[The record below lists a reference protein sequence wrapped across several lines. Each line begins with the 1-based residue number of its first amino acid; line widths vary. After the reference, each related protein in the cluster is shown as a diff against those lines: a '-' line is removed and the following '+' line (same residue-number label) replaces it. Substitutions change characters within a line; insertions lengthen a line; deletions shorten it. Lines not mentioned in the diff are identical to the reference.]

1 MSSVP
6 FRLPG
11 IALFALLRGNP
22 DFRRLFLASALS
34 LTGDW
39 FTFVALNAFVY
50 HRTGSAGLTALL
62 FAVESLPGILLMP
75 LIGSLT
81 DRLDRR
87 RLRIA
92 CDLAAI
98 VPLVGLLA
106 AFHLGSVPIALVSLA
121 VLSVSAAVSSPI
133 PEVVLPNLVAP
144 DRLPIAQATLGSLYA
159 SSLLLGAGLG
169 GLVTAAWGS
178 TATLLIDAASF
189 VASAVLIA
197 RIRRPFST
205 APATRRMRV
214 RADTSELWRFIRD
227 TPTVAALLWLTAGLR
242 LCYGIVGLLPVYAL
256 ERFGATDAGIGV
268 LYLAQG
274 AGSVLGPFLGR
285 RLIGPSP
292 RTGPSS
298 LTGPSSPT
306 GPSSRRRLLVPGGA
320 LAVFGLGY
328 LALAQ
333 AGSLWVG
340 IPAAMAGHLGVGAC
354 AMLAINGLQL
364 ASPDHIRGRVMVTAF
379 GLSSGLQGVSSLAVA
394 PLTVALGMTGATRL
408 LGVLAVGFALVWLL
422 YALRLPEPGK

>member
-1 MSSVP
+1 VSSVP
-6 FRLPG
+6 PRLPG
-11 IALFALLRGNP
+11 NSLLALLRGNP

-98 VPLVGLLA
+98 VPLAGLLA
-106 AFHLGSVPIALVSLA
+106 AFHLESVPMALVSLA

-144 DRLPIAQATLGSLYA
+144 DRLPTAQAALGSLY
-159 SSLLLGAGLG
+159 SSGLLLGAGLG
-169 GLVTAAWGS
+169 GLATAAWGS
-178 TATLLIDAASF
+178 TATLLVDAASF
-189 VASAVLIA
+189 AASAVLIA

-205 APATRRMRV
+205 ATEARRTRV
-214 RADTSELWRFIRD
+214 RTDTAELWRFIRA
-227 TPTVAALLWLTAGLR
+227 TPTVAALLLLTAGLR
-242 LCYGIVGLLPVYAL
+242 LCYGVVGLLPVYAL
-256 ERFGATDAGIGV
+256 ERFGTTDAGVGV
-268 LYLAQG
+268 LYMAQG
-274 AGSVLGPFLGR
+274 VGAVLGPFVGR
-285 RLIGPSP
+285 RLIGTSA
-292 RTGPSS
+292 
-298 LTGPSSPT
+298 
-306 GPSSRRRLLVPGGA
+306 RRRLIVSGGA

-333 AGSLWVG
+333 AGGLWSGV
-340 IPAAMAGHLGVGAC
+340 PAAMAGHLGVGAC
-354 AMLAINGLQL
+354 AILAINGLQL

-394 PLTVALGMTGATRL
+394 PLTVALGMAGATRA

-422 YALRLPEPGK
+422 YALRLPEPEAH

>member
-6 FRLPG
+6 PRLPG
-11 IALFALLRGNP
+11 NSLLALLRGNP

-98 VPLVGLLA
+98 VPLAGLLA
-106 AFHLGSVPIALVSLA
+106 AFHLESVPMALVSLA

-144 DRLPIAQATLGSLYA
+144 DRLPTAQAALGSLY
-159 SSLLLGAGLG
+159 SSGLLLGAGLG
-169 GLVTAAWGS
+169 GLATAAWGS
-178 TATLLIDAASF
+178 TATLLVDAASF
-189 VASAVLIA
+189 AASAVLIA

-205 APATRRMRV
+205 ATEARRTRV
-214 RADTSELWRFIRD
+214 RTDTAELWRFIRA
-227 TPTVAALLWLTAGLR
+227 TPTVAALLLLTAGLR
-242 LCYGIVGLLPVYAL
+242 LCYGVVGLLPVYAL
-256 ERFGATDAGIGV
+256 ERFGTTEAGVGV
-268 LYLAQG
+268 LYMAQG
-274 AGSVLGPFLGR
+274 VGAVLGPFVGR
-285 RLIGPSP
+285 RLIGASA
-292 RTGPSS
+292 
-298 LTGPSSPT
+298 
-306 GPSSRRRLLVPGGA
+306 RRRLIVSGGA

-333 AGSLWVG
+333 AGGLWSGV
-340 IPAAMAGHLGVGAC
+340 PAAMAGHLGVGAC
-354 AMLAINGLQL
+354 AILAINGLQL

-394 PLTVALGMTGATRL
+394 PLTVALGMAGATRA

-422 YALRLPEPGK
+422 YALRLPEPEAH

>member
-6 FRLPG
+6 PRLPG
-11 IALFALLRGNP
+11 NSPLALLRGNP

-34 LTGDW
+34 LSGDW
-39 FTFVALNAFVY
+39 FAFVALNAFVY

-98 VPLVGLLA
+98 VPLGGLLA
-106 AFHLGSVPIALVSLA
+106 AFHLESVPMALVSLA

-133 PEVVLPNLVAP
+133 PEVVLPNLVTP
-144 DRLPIAQATLGSLYA
+144 DRLPTAQAALGSLY
-159 SSLLLGAGLG
+159 SSGLLLGAGLG
-169 GLVTAAWGS
+169 GLTTAAWGS
-178 TATLLIDAASF
+178 TATLLVDAASF
-189 VASAVLIA
+189 AASAVLIA
-197 RIRRPFST
+197 RIRRPFSL
-205 APATRRMRV
+205 ATEARRTRV
-214 RADTSELWRFIRD
+214 RTDTTELWRFIRA
-227 TPTVAALLWLTAGLR
+227 TPTVTALLLLTAGLR
-242 LCYGIVGLLPVYAL
+242 LCYGVVGLLPVYAL
-256 ERFGATDAGIGV
+256 ERFGTNDAGVGV
-268 LYLAQG
+268 LYMAQG
-274 AGSVLGPFLGR
+274 VGAVLGPFVGRWLIGKWRPFGKGRLIGTPARR
-285 RLIGPSP
+285 RLIVS
-292 RTGPSS
+292 
-298 LTGPSSPT
+298 
-306 GPSSRRRLLVPGGA
+306 GGA

-333 AGSLWVG
+333 AGGLWSGV
-340 IPAAMAGHLGVGAC
+340 PAAVAGHLGVGAC
-354 AMLAINGLQL
+354 AVLAINGLQL

-394 PLTVALGMTGATRL
+394 PLTVALGMAGATRA
-408 LGVLAVGFALVWLL
+408 LGVLAVGFALVWLF
-422 YALRLPEPGK
+422 YALRLPEPEAH

>member
-1 MSSVP
+1 MSPVP
-6 FRLPG
+6 SRLPG
-11 IALFALLRGNP
+11 IALLALLRGNP

-39 FTFVALNAFVY
+39 FAFVALNAFVY

-98 VPLVGLLA
+98 VPLAGLLA
-106 AFHLGSVPIALVSLA
+106 AFHLGSVPMALVSLA
-121 VLSVSAAVSSPI
+121 VLSVSAAMSSPI

-144 DRLPIAQATLGSLYA
+144 DRLPIAQATLGSLYS

-189 VASAVLIA
+189 AASAVLIA

-214 RADTSELWRFIRD
+214 RTDTSELWRFIRG
-227 TPTVAALLWLTAGLR
+227 TPTVAALLWLTAALR

-256 ERFGATDAGIGV
+256 ERFGATDAGVGV

-274 AGSVLGPFLGR
+274 AGSMLGPFLGR
-285 RLIGPSP
+285 RLVGA
-292 RTGPSS
+292 
-298 LTGPSSPT
+298 SPT
-306 GPSSRRRLLVPGGA
+306 RRLLVPGGA

-333 AGSLWVG
+333 AGSLWSG

-354 AMLAINGLQL
+354 AILAINGLQV
-364 ASPDHIRGRVMVTAF
+364 ASPDHIRGRVMVAAF
-379 GLSSGLQGVSSLAVA
+379 GVSSGLQGVSSLAVA
-394 PLTVALGMTGATRL
+394 PLTVAVGMTGATRL

-422 YALRLPEPGK
+422 YALRLRKPTGEIGPPAPDR

>member
-1 MSSVP
+1 MSTVP
-6 FRLPG
+6 PRLPG
-11 IALFALLRGNP
+11 NSLLALLRGNP

-98 VPLVGLLA
+98 VPLAGLLA
-106 AFHLGSVPIALVSLA
+106 AFHLGSVPVALISLA

-144 DRLPIAQATLGSLYA
+144 DRLPTAQAALGSLY
-159 SSLLLGAGLG
+159 SSGLLLGAGLG
-169 GLVTAAWGS
+169 GLATTAWGG

-205 APATRRMRV
+205 GAESRRMRV
-214 RADTSELWRFIRD
+214 RTDTAELWRFIRA
-227 TPTVAALLWLTAGLR
+227 TPTVAALLLLTAGLR
-242 LCYGIVGLLPVYAL
+242 LCYGMVGLLPVYAL
-256 ERFGATDAGIGV
+256 ERFGATDAGVGV
-268 LYLAQG
+268 LYMAQG
-274 AGSVLGPFLGR
+274 VGAVLGPFLGR
-285 RLIGPSP
+285 RLIGTSA
-292 RTGPSS
+292 
-298 LTGPSSPT
+298 
-306 GPSSRRRLLVPGGA
+306 RRRLIVSGGA

-333 AGSLWVG
+333 AGGLWSGV
-340 IPAAMAGHLGVGAC
+340 PAAMAGHLGVGAC
-354 AMLAINGLQL
+354 AILAINGLQL
-364 ASPDHIRGRVMVTAF
+364 ASPDHIRGRVLVTAF

-394 PLTVALGMTGATRL
+394 PLTVALGMAGATRA
-408 LGVLAVGFALVWLL
+408 LGVLAVGFALVWLF
-422 YALRLPEPGK
+422 YALRLPEPAE

>member
-6 FRLPG
+6 SRLPG
-11 IALFALLRGNP
+11 IALLALLRGNP

-87 RLRIA
+87 RLRIV

-98 VPLVGLLA
+98 VPLAGLLA
-106 AFHLGSVPIALVSLA
+106 AFHLGSVPLALVSLA

-133 PEVVLPNLVAP
+133 PEVVLPHLVAP
-144 DRLPIAQATLGSLYA
+144 DRLPLAQATLGSLYS

-178 TATLLIDAASF
+178 TATLLIDAVSF
-189 VASAVLIA
+189 AASAVLIA

-205 APATRRMRV
+205 GPVTRRMRV
-214 RADTSELWRFIRD
+214 RTDTSELWRFIRD
-227 TPTVAALLWLTAGLR
+227 TPTVSALLWLTAALR

-274 AGSVLGPFLGR
+274 VGSVLGPFLGR
-285 RLIGPSP
+285 RLIGTSP
-292 RTGPSS
+292 
-298 LTGPSSPT
+298 LTGPW
-306 GPSSRRRLLVPGGA
+306 SRRRLLVPGGA

-333 AGSLWVG
+333 AGSLWTG

-354 AMLAINGLQL
+354 AILAINGLQL

-422 YALRLPEPGK
+422 YALRLPEPGE

>member
-1 MSSVP
+1 MSSIP

-11 IALFALLRGNP
+11 IALLALLRGNP

-98 VPLVGLLA
+98 VPLAGLLA

-133 PEVVLPNLVAP
+133 PEVVLPNLVAL
-144 DRLPIAQATLGSLYA
+144 DRLPIAQATLGSLYS

-189 VASAVLIA
+189 AASAVLIA

-214 RADTSELWRFIRD
+214 RTDTSELWRFIRD

-285 RLIGPSP
+285 RLIGTSP
-292 RTGPSS
+292 LSGT
-298 LTGPSSPT
+298 
-306 GPSSRRRLLVPGGA
+306 SSRRRLLVPGGA

-333 AGSLWVG
+333 AGSLWSG

-354 AMLAINGLQL
+354 AILAINGLQL
-364 ASPDHIRGRVMVTAF
+364 ASPDHIRGRVMVAAF

-394 PLTVALGMTGATRL
+394 PLTVAVGMTGATRL

-422 YALRLPEPGK
+422 YALRLPEPGD

>member
-1 MSSVP
+1 MSSIPP
-6 FRLPG
+6 F
-11 IALFALLRGNP
+11 ALLALLRGNP
-22 DFRRLFLASALS
+22 DFRRLFLASAFS

-39 FTFVALNAFVY
+39 FTFVALNTFVY

-87 RLRIA
+87 RLRIV

-98 VPLVGLLA
+98 VPLAGLLA
-106 AFHLGSVPIALVSLA
+106 AFHLGSVPLALVSLA

-144 DRLPIAQATLGSLYA
+144 DRLPTAQAMLGGLYSA
-159 SSLLLGAGLG
+159 SLLLGAGLG

-189 VASAVLIA
+189 AVSAVLIA
-197 RIRRPFST
+197 RIRRPFSA

-214 RADTSELWRFIRD
+214 RTDTSELWRFIRD

-256 ERFGATDAGIGV
+256 ERFGATDAGVGV

-274 AGSVLGPFLGR
+274 VGSVLGPFLGR
-285 RLIGPSP
+285 RLVGTS
-292 RTGPSS
+292 R
-298 LTGPSSPT
+298 
-306 GPSSRRRLLVPGGA
+306 RRRLLVPGGA
-320 LAVFGLGY
+320 LALFGLGY

-333 AGSLWVG
+333 AGSLWSG

-354 AMLAINGLQL
+354 AILAINGLQV
-364 ASPDHIRGRVMVTAF
+364 ASPDHIRGRVMVAAF
-379 GLSSGLQGVSSLAVA
+379 GVSSGLQGVSSLAVA
-394 PLTVALGMTGATRL
+394 PLTVALGMTGATRS
-408 LGVLAVGFALVWLL
+408 LGVLAVGFAVTWLL
-422 YALRLPEPGK
+422 YAFRLPEPTGEADPPEPDR